1 MYNAFVSNIFDVNV
15 SKENY
20 LIFKHDLKKIF

>member
-20 LIFKHDLKKIF
+20 LVFKYDLKKIF